1 MNDAQI
7 EKLLKLDPD
16 KVQNDAMK
24 TAIVEAN
31 RLKKEREAEKVVLFL
46 QQGQDRID
54 HMVRNLRHL
63 RKQEADAKEA
73 LKKFSASFDAF
84 MKDGDVVAFQKA
96 MKEADTEY

>member
-16 KVQNDAMK
+16 KVQNDAMRA
-24 TAIVEAN
+24 AIVEAN
-31 RLKKEREAEKVVLFL
+31 RLKKEREAEKVVKFL

-54 HMVRNLRHL
+54 SLVRNLRHL
-63 RKQEADAKEA
+63 RKQEAEAKES
-73 LKKFSASFDAF
+73 LKKFSSAFDAF

-96 MKEADTEY
+96 MKEAEIEY